1 VIWTIDSQD
10 YIMDGD
16 PQGMVDNIVR
26 QDGAGRN
33 QGSDE
38 VVLMHDIHPQDA
50 QALPRIIDHFQRQG
64 RKFVGVDDLLANKHQ
79 EPSDQP

>member
-1 VIWTIDSQD
+1 
-10 YIMDGD
+10 
-16 PQGMVDNIVR
+16 
-26 QDGAGRN
+26 
-33 QGSDE
+33 
-38 VVLMHDIHPQDA
+38 MHDIHPQDA